1 MIASLSVILFCVSVS
16 VKFSL
21 VKRDLVLGLPNS
33 PTCWVLDYQED
44 PFPSL
49 GRDTG
54 AGAGPSGAERGG

>member
-1 MIASLSVILFCVSVS
+1 MLASLSVILFCVSV
-16 VKFSL
+16 VKLSL
-21 VKRDLVLGLPNS
+21 VKRDLVLGLPNR

-54 AGAGPSGAERGG
+54 AGAGTSGAERGG